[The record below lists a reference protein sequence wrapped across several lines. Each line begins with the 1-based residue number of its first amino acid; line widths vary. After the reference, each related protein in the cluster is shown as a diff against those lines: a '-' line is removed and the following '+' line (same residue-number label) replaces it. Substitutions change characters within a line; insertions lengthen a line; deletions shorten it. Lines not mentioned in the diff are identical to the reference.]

1 MLQYRAKKGT
11 NYILKVRK
19 RALRG
24 DIQEKLDE
32 FKSIVISIDKKKLP
46 SKSVLSK
53 SPDKYQTKYK
63 EYLKEIKKECDKAL
77 NWVGADKKRSIGSA
91 RPLISALRKEIE
103 AIDYESPYFY
113 YLLKELKEANP
124 KHVRLFEELEKKEFS
139 ELSKVIM
146 HIKKDL
152 SDRFPSSLIKQISKL
167 PYQHPAL
174 KYLKINRTSHLK
186 YKNESKERATKK
198 HKKPIE
204 FKVREIIATAELFI
218 NNRTKCDWYLLVC
231 SVVALTG
238 RRPIEVMKTGEFSKS
253 KLENHIKFY
262 GQAKIRNR
270 EDVPHDIPVIGSTPA
285 TVLDAIKIIRAERD
299 FSEST
304 NDFVNNTTAIHLNS
318 QLRKHYENDYLDLK
332 TLRTIYAVVIDR
344 DFYDKFGSD
353 VSKPMYIS
361 NALGH
366 SNNDV
371 NMQVRYAWIRPDWS
385 EAQPINVAE
394 KENQARQ
401 AAMQKL
407 IDIIESCKESIIN
420 LQQRGNAYELL
431 TEEVLASLRA
441 GKFVRKTDME
451 RDPETRTSKRSR
463 KTVEAFIKALK
474 LPKGWPSK
482 IEEWM

>member
-24 DIQEKLDE
+24 DIQEKLDD
-32 FKSIVISIDKKKLP
+32 FKSIIMSIDKKKMP
-46 SKSVLSK
+46 SKSVLTK
-53 SPDKYQTKYK
+53 SPDKYETKYK
-63 EYLKEIKKECDKAL
+63 EYLKEIKKECEKAL

-103 AIDYESPYFY
+103 SIDYESPYFY
-113 YLLKELKEANP
+113 YLLKDLKEENP
-124 KHVRLFEELEKKEFS
+124 KHVRLFEELEKKEYS
-139 ELSKVIM
+139 ELSKVIT

-152 SDRFPSSLIKQISKL
+152 SDRFPSSLIKQITKL

-174 KYLKINRTSHLK
+174 KYLKIKSKHHLI
-186 YKNESKERATKK
+186 YKKESKERATKK
-198 HKKPIE
+198 HKKPVE
-204 FKVREIIATAELFI
+204 FKVRQIVATAEMFI
-218 NNRTKCDWYLLVC
+218 NNRTNCDWYLLVC

-238 RRPIEVMKTGEFSKS
+238 RRPIEVIRIGDFTKS
-253 KLENHIKFY
+253 KIEKHIRFY

-270 EDVPHDIPVIGSTPA
+270 EDVPHDIPVIGSTPEA
-285 TVLDAIKIIRAERD
+285 VLDAIKIIRSERD

-318 QLRKHYENDYLDLK
+318 QLRKHFENEYLDLK
-332 TLRTIYAVVIDR
+332 TLRTIYAVIIDH
-344 DFYDKFGSD
+344 DFYDKFGAE
-353 VSKPMYIS
+353 VSKPLYIS
-361 NALGH
+361 KALGH
-366 SNNDV
+366 SSSDV
-371 NMQVRYAWIRPDWS
+371 NTQLRYAWIRPDWS
-385 EAQPINVAE
+385 ESKPVNVAE

-401 AAMQKL
+401 EAMQKL
-407 IDIIESCKESIIN
+407 IDIIESCRESIIN

-451 RDPETRTSKRSR
+451 RDPETRVSKRSR